1 MVEDGVGAQV
11 QVFGDLLAG
20 FACGDQSQDLRFTDA
35 CGCPKSCR
43 GWSGRMF
50 VFVDEAI
57 AAGRSDES
65 KGQRVASRVVVGGGV
80 SGRSLVERTVGP
92 VDVVMVDVV
101 DHEPLELALIPDDRA
116 VKELSAQGA
125 DPAFSE
131 GVGHW
136 DANRG
141 AQYLETFA
149 SKDPVVEVVD
159 ELAGTVTNEGSGVG
173 EPVGITHEEVA
184 GGLGGPGAW

>member
-1 MVEDGVGAQV
+1 
-11 QVFGDLLAG
+11 
-20 FACGDQSQDLRFTDA
+20 
-35 CGCPKSCR
+35 
-43 GWSGRMF
+43 MF

-65 KGQRVASRVVVGGGV
+65 KGQRVASRVVVGVGV

-92 VDVVMVDVV
+92 VDVAMVDVV
-101 DHEPLELALIPDDRA
+101 DHEPLELALIPDDRV

-141 AQYLETFA
+141 CAI
-149 SKDPVVEVVD
+149 S
-159 ELAGTVTNEGSGVG
+159 
-173 EPVGITHEEVA
+173 
-184 GGLGGPGAW
+184 